1 MTDVVIFGA
10 GGQLGLELKMTQ
22 PSACRAV
29 YATRA
34 EVDIAD
40 AEQVTRYL
48 DSANPSTIINA
59 AAYTAVD
66 RAEEEPERAAAANA
80 AGPRNL
86 VAWATGS
93 GARLIHVSTDFV
105 FDGSAGEPYK
115 PSDEPRPLGVYGKTK
130 LEGERA
136 VLSAAAGH
144 IVLRTGWVYSR
155 HGVNF
160 VKTMLR
166 LMNEREQ
173 LSVVED
179 QIGTPTW
186 ARELASICWALR
198 DNTACSGIYHWSD
211 SGACS
216 WFDFALAIQEE
227 ALTLG
232 LIDKRASVLPI
243 PAKQYPTPATRPS
256 FSVLDKTDTRV
267 ALGYSGL
274 PWRHALR
281 DMLVDMKHTNKD
293 QNT

>member
-10 GGQLGLELKMTQ
+10 SGQLGRELELTQ
-22 PSACRAV
+22 PAACDVAYV
-29 YATRA
+29 TRA

-40 AEQVTRYL
+40 VEQVTRYL
-48 DSANPSTIINA
+48 DRANPSTIINA

-66 RAEEEPERAAAANA
+66 RAEEEPGQAEAANVT
-80 AGPRNL
+80 GPGNL
-86 VAWATGS
+86 VVWAAGS
-93 GARLIHVSTDFV
+93 GARLIHISTDFV

-115 PSDEPRPLGVYGKTK
+115 PADEPQPLGVYGKTK
-130 LEGERA
+130 LEGERI
-136 VLSAAAGH
+136 VLSATAGH

-155 HGVNF
+155 HGGNF

-166 LMNEREQ
+166 LMQEKEQ

-186 ARELASICWALR
+186 ARGLASVCWAFR
-198 DNTACSGIYHWSD
+198 DNASSSRIYHWSD

-232 LIDKRASVLPI
+232 LIDKSATVIPI
-243 PAKQYPTPATRPS
+243 PSSEYPTPAIRPS
-256 FSVLDKTDTRV
+256 FSVLDKTDTCRV
-267 ALGYSGL
+267 LGHSGR

-281 DMLVDMKHTNKD
+281 EMLADMKQCMEVQDT
-293 QNT
+293 

>member
-10 GGQLGLELKMTQ
+10 GGQLGRELELTQ
-22 PSACRAV
+22 PSACDAAYV
-29 YATRA
+29 TRA
-34 EVDIAD
+34 EIDIAD

-48 DSANPSTIINA
+48 DRANPTTIINA

-66 RAEEEPERAAAANA
+66 RAEDEPEQAEAANVV
-80 AGPRNL
+80 GPRNL
-86 VAWATGS
+86 AAWATGS
-93 GARLIHVSTDFV
+93 GARVIHISTDFV

-115 PSDEPRPLGVYGKTK
+115 PTDEPQPLGVYGKTK

-155 HGVNF
+155 HGGNF

-166 LMNEREQ
+166 LMQEREQ
-173 LSVVED
+173 LSIVED

-186 ARELASICWALR
+186 ARELARVCWALR
-198 DNTACSGIYHWSD
+198 DNTGCSGIYHWSD

-232 LIDKRASVLPI
+232 LIDRRATVLPI
-243 PAKQYPTPATRPS
+243 PAREYPTPATRPS
-256 FSVLDKTDTRV
+256 YSVLEKTDTRTV
-267 ALGYSGL
+267 LSYSGH
-274 PWRHALR
+274 PWRYALR
-281 DMLVDMKHTNKD
+281 EMLADLKHTIED

>member
-10 GGQLGLELKMTQ
+10 GGQLGRELELTQ

-29 YATRA
+29 YVTRT

-40 AEQVTRYL
+40 ANQVTAYL
-48 DSANPSTIINA
+48 DTAKPSTIINA

-66 RAEEEPERAAAANA
+66 RAEKEPEQAEAANV

-86 VAWATGS
+86 AAWAAGS
-93 GARLIHVSTDFV
+93 GARLIHISTDFV

-115 PSDEPRPLGVYGKTK
+115 PTDEPRPLGVYGKTK

-136 VLSAAAGH
+136 VLDAGAGH

-155 HGVNF
+155 HGSNF
-160 VKTMLR
+160 VRTMLR
-166 LMNEREQ
+166 LMQEREQ

-186 ARELASICWALR
+186 ARELAGVCWALR

-211 SGACS
+211 RGTCS

-227 ALTLG
+227 ALALG
-232 LIDKRASVLPI
+232 LIEKRATVLPI
-243 PAKQYPTPATRPS
+243 PAREYPTPATRPS
-256 FSVLDKTDTRV
+256 YSVLDKTDTRA
-267 ALGYSGL
+267 ALGYSGR

-281 DMLVDMKHTNKD
+281 DMLVDMKHTIED

>member
-1 MTDVVIFGA
+1 MSDVVIFGA
-10 GGQLGLELKMTQ
+10 GGQLGRELELTQ
-22 PSACRAV
+22 PSVCRAV
-29 YATRA
+29 YVTRT

-40 AEQVTRYL
+40 ANQVTAYL
-48 DSANPSTIINA
+48 DTAKPSTIINA

-66 RAEEEPERAAAANA
+66 RAEKEPEQAEAANV

-86 VAWATGS
+86 AAWAAGS
-93 GARLIHVSTDFV
+93 GARLIHISTDFV

-115 PSDEPRPLGVYGKTK
+115 PTDEPRPLGVYGKTK

-136 VLSAAAGH
+136 VLDAGAGH

-155 HGVNF
+155 HGSNF
-160 VKTMLR
+160 VRTMLR
-166 LMNEREQ
+166 LMQEREQ

-186 ARELASICWALR
+186 ARELASVCWALR

-216 WFDFALAIQEE
+216 WFDFACAIQEE

-243 PAKQYPTPATRPS
+243 PAREYPTPATRPS
-256 FSVLDKTDTRV
+256 YSVLDKTDTRA
-267 ALGYSGL
+267 ALGYSGR

-281 DMLVDMKHTNKD
+281 DMLVDMKHTIED